1 MAFKSETKGKVTSDI
16 KKMPLLILTVDNRHF
31 PFIGVGQRGY
41 LNRDVLNKIH

>member
-1 MAFKSETKGKVTSDI
+1 MAFKSEAKGKVTSV
-16 KKMPLLILTVDNRHF
+16 KMPLLILTVGNMHF